1 MLQTVIT
8 RLKVF
13 TQLVIIISG
22 ACLVVLFSSC
32 FDAGIPDQ
40 DANIHI
46 YADQPASRG
55 LIKLETTAVYDTTA
69 STLECVLHFDSLHLA
84 PQNMNA
90 YLQSKSKEA
99 RSVIDSAGIANL
111 GWITGGEYDMVI
123 GMPGK
128 YPCFFIHHLHIPSG
142 TKCILHLYKTAHP

>member
-1 MLQTVIT
+1 MLQNVIT

-13 TQLVIIISG
+13 VQLVTIFSG
-22 ACLVVLFSSC
+22 ACLVLLLSSC
-32 FDAGIPDQ
+32 FDAGIPAQ

-55 LIKLETTAVYDTTA
+55 LIKLDTAAMYDTIA
-69 STLECVLHFDSLHLA
+69 STLECALYFDSLHLA

-90 YLQSKSKEA
+90 CLQSKFKES
-99 RSVIDSAGIANL
+99 RSVIDSTGISNL
-111 GWITGGEYDMVI
+111 GWITGGEYNLII
-123 GMPGK
+123 GTPGK

-142 TKCILHLYKTAHP
+142 TKCILHLYKTAQP